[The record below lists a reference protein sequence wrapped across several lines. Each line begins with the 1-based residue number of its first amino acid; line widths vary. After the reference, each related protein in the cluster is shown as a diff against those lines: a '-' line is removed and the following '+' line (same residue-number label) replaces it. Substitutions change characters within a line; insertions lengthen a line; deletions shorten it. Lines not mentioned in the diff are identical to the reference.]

1 MTVLFFQ
8 HFEKQNQNMDFPKLL
23 KWVDLKNNRFVNPNP
38 ATGERGSY
46 IPAETLNALVEE
58 NINAITALGGT
69 PTENTNN
76 QIATLLQKGSPHEAG
91 LILRSPDLYGHRAGE
106 YSIDV
111 HTSAAELLN
120 PNSSQHKQAIKNYVL
135 PSEFNDVPFFL
146 FTDAHRQLL
155 QFYVGNLNNIVD
167 SNETATLRLYC
178 FYSCPS
184 TKTASLV
191 LKNKTGAALSAATT
205 HQQLLYT
212 QNGRDFYKG
221 TAIYK
226 CPTSASRASD
236 LSLEI
241 TMPSSRT
248 DPDFVTAVS
257 VEIVP
262 TGTQADDRFI
272 NGGVLAALSE
282 ADQDLLTRITNEA
295 TTRQN
300 TDTAVESRI
309 KTTTGVNNGSSIA
322 AKSGSITNQN
332 RTIEQH
338 LTEICDSTNNTINNS
353 FSGMKTYADQ
363 ADWHFVAT
371 GDSTNRSGSNP
382 YNDSETIGSYAFP
395 TGYSDFMIHVSGSV
409 TTNANLYAEL
419 FLYDGTWKG
428 TGYYFYD
435 VDRGGY
441 VDAAVTMC
449 KRLPSATRWK
459 IYLSDRGDTGGQR
472 GWTFTWIIWGKK

>member
-1 MTVLFFQ
+1 MTIEQPLNDCFIFQ

-23 KWVDLKNNRFVNPNP
+23 KWAGLQNNRFANPNT

-76 QIATLLQKGSPHEAG
+76 QLATLLQKGSPHEAG

-111 HTSAAELLN
+111 HTSAAELLS

-146 FTDAHRQLL
+146 LTDTHPQLL
-155 QFYVGNLNNIVD
+155 KFYVGNLNNIVD

-184 TKTASLV
+184 TKAASLV
-191 LKNKTGAALSAATT
+191 LKNKTGAALSGASV

-226 CPTSASRASD
+226 CPTSASRAND

-248 DPDFVTAVS
+248 DPDFVTSVS

-272 NGGVLAALSE
+272 NGGVLAALND
-282 ADQDLLTRITNEA
+282 ADLTSNK
-295 TTRQN
+295 N
-300 TDTAVESRI
+300 F
-309 KTTTGVNNGSSIA
+309 KTTTGVDIGSYIS
-322 AKSGSITNQN
+322 AKSGTISNQN
-332 RTIEQH
+332 RTIKKH
-338 LTEICDSTNNTINNS
+338 LTEICDSGNSTINNS
-353 FSGMKTYADQ
+353 FSGMKNYVDDEFDKTMNNMSIQNQ
-363 ADWHFVAT
+363 ARINKGANGILKQFYINNNQYFFIHAGGQNAT
-371 GDSTNRSGSNP
+371 NNYSANYSWIKLQDST
-382 YNDSETIGSYAFP
+382 
-395 TGYSDFMIHVSGSV
+395 GSV
-409 TTNANLYAEL
+409 LVTGVSFHEKYGHDFWAISWAGKGG
-419 FLYDGTWKG
+419 GTYKVVLSLAG
-428 TGYYFYD
+428 VTEGFY
-435 VDRGGY
+435 
-441 VDAAVTMC
+441 T
-449 KRLPSATRWK
+449 L
-459 IYLSDRGDTGGQR
+459 L
-472 GWTFTWIIWGKK
+472 TWY